1 MAGYKGQQG
10 RKPKIAAKH
19 KLDGTYREDRH
30 GNRLESVIVN
40 DAPLQLVPPD
50 SLRQDGK
57 QQWQH
62 VMDTLPEHVL
72 KNCDEGKLHQLAFI
86 RQQLNDVQQAIES
99 SPLDGKLIEIYLKL
113 CGQYD
118 RLGKQFGLSP
128 VDRASLKVEQPKKAD
143 DPFDAFM
150 KANLG

>member
-30 GNRLESVIVN
+30 GNRLESVIFSN
-40 DAPLQLVPPD
+40 APLELTPPE
-50 SLRQDGK
+50 SLRDDGK
-57 QQWQH
+57 RQWKH
-62 VMDTLPEHVL
+62 VMETLPESVL

-86 RQQLNDVQQAIES
+86 RQQLNDLQQAIES

-128 VDRASLKVEQPKKAD
+128 VDRASLKVEDPKEPM
-143 DPFDAFM
+143 DPFAEFM
-150 KANLG
+150 KAGIG